1 MEEIKYIDE
10 INSIKEHYTSLEIIN
25 NSIADSRKQ
34 YRDFFNDN
42 MAIDPKIFF
51 KCVRDFENSLLIKF
65 YTFVERIVK
74 DLIYTM
80 VEKDL
85 HVSDFV
91 NNFIN
96 NKIPEDRFAP
106 NCKYKDIQNSI
117 SELLKG
123 FTFIVPAGIS
133 EVESFNEIIIQRH
146 SYAHKGIKI
155 LEIKNIQAAIPV
167 LYYLVYEIEQIK
179 NSPKKRIE
187 LVTLIS
193 DLKKGVKKIL
203 TDKKKEKKIEKD
215 LVISVREIA
224 RKIVVTYKKEWTQN
238 VLLEDCLSK
247 VEMISKIDLRKRESS
262 YIAVFEDYAG
272 YYNIKN

>member
-1 MEEIKYIDE
+1 
-10 INSIKEHYTSLEIIN
+10 NSIKEHYTSLEIIN